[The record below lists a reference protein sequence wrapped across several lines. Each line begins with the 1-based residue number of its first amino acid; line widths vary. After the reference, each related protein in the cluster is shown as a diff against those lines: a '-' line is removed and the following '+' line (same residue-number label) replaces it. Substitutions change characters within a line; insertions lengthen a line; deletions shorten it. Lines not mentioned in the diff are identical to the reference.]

1 MDVRAVINSQF
12 HAALDMLEQTIQRCP
27 ESVWYDEQPKNQT
40 WQIVYHALFYT
51 HLYMQPTLDD
61 FVPWANHREE
71 ANSMPTE
78 AAPYSKEEVLDY
90 LSLCRA
96 EVDRCTAAME
106 LDAASGFEW
115 LPFGK
120 LELQFYSLR
129 HRMMHL
135 GEVAD
140 RLGAQGIDV
149 DWRGMKAQAGGV
161 KREA

>member
-1 MDVRAVINSQF
+1 MTVTATAINSQF

-27 ESVWYDEQPKNQT
+27 EQVWFDESQRNQT
-40 WQIVYHALFYT
+40 WQVVYHALFYT

-61 FVPWANHREE
+61 FVPWARHREE
-71 ANSMPTE
+71 VNRMPTE
-78 AAPYSKEEVLDY
+78 AEPYSKEEVLDY
-90 LSLCRA
+90 LALCRA
-96 EVDRCTAAME
+96 EVDRCTAEMD
-106 LDAASGFEW
+106 LDAASGFHW

-129 HRMMHL
+129 HLTMHL

-149 DWRGMKAQAGGV
+149 EWRGMKAQA
-161 KREA
+161 